1 MEVKQGG
8 KCALAEN
15 VKEIIAANLCALRK
29 ENKLTQQQLAEKLN
43 YSDKAVSRWENAE
56 TLPDIETLCKI
67 CDIYGVRFEYLLQ
80 KEQPKK
86 NPYVVKSN
94 LTSRILITFIIV
106 CSFWIAATLTY
117 TYVNVIFD
125 VKVWT
130 IFMWAV
136 PLSAVVCEIC
146 NAVFFKNKVLGCVLV
161 SIISWTLILSLYLQT
176 LKYNTWML
184 FIMGVPLQAVIIL
197 ITIFRYK
204 NPEGALG
211 KRSVEK

>member
-1 MEVKQGG
+1 M
-8 KCALAEN
+8 ADN

>member
-1 MEVKQGG
+1 MT
-8 KCALAEN
+8 EN
-15 VKEIIAANLCALRK
+15 VKEVIAANLVSLRK
-29 ENKLTQQQLAEKLN
+29 SNKLTQQQLAEKLN

-67 CDIYGVRFEYLLQ
+67 CDIYGVKFEYLLQ

-94 LTSRILITFIIV
+94 TPSKILITFIIF
-106 CSFWIAATLTY
+106 CSIWIAATLTY
-117 TYVNVIFD
+117 TYVNVIFN

-130 IFMWAV
+130 IFMWTV
-136 PLSAVVCEIC
+136 PLSVIVCEIC
-146 NAVFFKNKVLGCVLV
+146 NAVLFKNKVLACVLLSV
-161 SIISWTLILSLYLQT
+161 FSWTLILALYLQT

-197 ITIFRYK
+197 ITILRYK
-204 NPEGALG
+204 SPSVQLREKGGDG
-211 KRSVEK
+211 K